1 MVRICFLLFIAFFG
15 AFGCHEP
22 KVDTAVLAEVPL
34 VAPQAD
40 SAAYSFQLF
49 VVTDSLGA
57 AHGMGY
63 DIYNGTKRM
72 IHQTSIPGVQGNNGF
87 ATREDAEV
95 IAKLVVK
102 KLDANQGFPT
112 ISIEELDSLHINLQ
126 H

>member
-22 KVDTAVLAEVPL
+22 KVDTPVLVEVL
-34 VAPQAD
+34 EVAPHAD
-40 SAAYSFQLF
+40 SGSYSYQLF
-49 VVTDSLGA
+49 VITDSLGA

-63 DIYNGTKRM
+63 DIYNGAKRM

-87 ATREDAEV
+87 ATHEDAEV

-102 KLDANQGFPT
+102 KLEANQGFPT
-112 ISIEELDSLHINLQ
+112 ISIEELDSLHIKLE